1 MVTQV
6 PPSGFKGRGALANP
20 GNRFDS
26 HQIEELDDGWYQE
39 EQPGSIE
46 TELLVDTSRSIIA
59 RNDSPDIAFDQSI
72 NPYRGCEHGCV
83 FCLAGDTP
91 ILMGDGTTRPLE
103 RVRAG
108 DEIFGT
114 VRDGW
119 YRRYTRTR
127 VLAHWS
133 VTRPAWRIT
142 LEDGSAFLA
151 GEDHRFLTERGWKF
165 VTGSEQGAKRRPH
178 LTTGNKLMGTGAFA
192 TSQEQDD
199 EYRKGYLSG
208 LIRGDGMIGD
218 YTYQRKDQSR
228 GGSRQSQFRLALCD
242 TQALDRA
249 AEWLAGF
256 GVETR
261 RFTFSVAK
269 GDHKGME
276 AIRTHARLNVERVRE
291 LIEWPQLP
299 SSSWA
304 AGFLSGMFDAEGSFS
319 NGVLR
324 ISNTDSAIIQRLM
337 ESLLAWRFK
346 FIVERPV
353 LRAGKPIEVVRLL
366 GGLKEHLRFFH
377 SVDPA
382 ISRKR
387 DVAGQ
392 RLKSRA
398 SLGVTSVEP
407 TGTTMRLYDIST
419 GTEDFIANG
428 VVSHN
433 CYARPTHA
441 YLGMSPGIDF
451 ETRLTYKPE
460 AAQLLRKELSRPGY
474 RCSHIM
480 LGSNTDP
487 YQPVERKMRIT
498 RSILE
503 VLAEARHPV
512 AITTRSTLLLRD
524 LDLLAP
530 MAKQGLVMVMFSMTT
545 FDADLKRKLEPRSA
559 ASEARLHAIRAL
571 RHAGVPVGVLAAPII
586 PAVNDSELEA
596 ILERSA
602 EAGATH
608 AGYVLL
614 RLPLEVKDLF
624 RQWLDVHM
632 PDRAA
637 HVMSLVNDL
646 REGKDNSAQFGA
658 RMRGTGVFAQLLRDR
673 FRLASRRFGYTT
685 ERRIQLATDL
695 FRPPES
701 GGQMG
706 LGF

>member
-1 MVTQV
+1 MIMQV

-26 HQIEELDDGWYQE
+26 QQIEELDDGWYQE

-46 TELLVDTSRSIIA
+46 TELLVDSSRSIIA
-59 RNDSPDIAFDQSI
+59 RNDSPDINFDQSI

-83 FCLAGDTP
+83 F
-91 ILMGDGTTRPLE
+91 
-103 RVRAG
+103 
-108 DEIFGT
+108 
-114 VRDGW
+114 
-119 YRRYTRTR
+119 
-127 VLAHWS
+127 
-133 VTRPAWRIT
+133 
-142 LEDGSAFLA
+142 
-151 GEDHRFLTERGWKF
+151 
-165 VTGSEQGAKRRPH
+165 
-178 LTTGNKLMGTGAFA
+178 
-192 TSQEQDD
+192 
-199 EYRKGYLSG
+199 
-208 LIRGDGMIGD
+208 
-218 YTYQRKDQSR
+218 
-228 GGSRQSQFRLALCD
+228 
-242 TQALDRA
+242 
-249 AEWLAGF
+249 
-256 GVETR
+256 
-261 RFTFSVAK
+261 
-269 GDHKGME
+269 
-276 AIRTHARLNVERVRE
+276 
-291 LIEWPQLP
+291 
-299 SSSWA
+299 
-304 AGFLSGMFDAEGSFS
+304 
-319 NGVLR
+319 
-324 ISNTDSAIIQRLM
+324 
-337 ESLLAWRFK
+337 
-346 FIVERPV
+346 
-353 LRAGKPIEVVRLL
+353 
-366 GGLKEHLRFFH
+366 
-377 SVDPA
+377 
-382 ISRKR
+382 
-387 DVAGQ
+387 
-392 RLKSRA
+392 
-398 SLGVTSVEP
+398 
-407 TGTTMRLYDIST
+407 
-419 GTEDFIANG
+419 
-428 VVSHN
+428 

-474 RCSHIM
+474 VCSHIM

-487 YQPVERKMRIT
+487 YQPVERRMRIT

-545 FDADLKRKLEPRSA
+545 FDADLKRRLEPRSA

-586 PAVNDSELEA
+586 PAVNDSELET

-624 RQWLDVHM
+624 RQWLAVHM
-632 PDRAA
+632 PDRAE
-637 HVMSLVNDL
+637 HVMSLVNET
-646 REGKDNSAQFGA
+646 REGKDNSSQFGA
-658 RMRGTGVFAQLLRDR
+658 RMRGSGVWAQLLRDR

-701 GGQMG
+701 SGQMG